1 MAVRLFPEPTHGCTP
16 FVLKNGMYQ
25 RYLHVDGK
33 WHLVRLDSRSRNPR
47 FASQNSEWRQRMPER
62 EQLATWLRRQKGISS
77 DFRDYVGATMVV
89 PTFSM
94 CAAEALTRVFMRQI
108 VTARQAR
115 RMFSDFVEGFGY
127 RKEGVVGF
135 PSPER
140 IRRLR
145 PDDFMRVGLGFR
157 AKRLVDAIACLQSF
171 EISSLGYLL
180 QEEVPGIGPWSRA
193 ILAVEATRDYS
204 SYPFED
210 KSGAAINMLTGADV
224 AVVAQLDLKLA
235 ADLYVYGA
243 SYVESTRN

>member
-16 FVLKNGMYQ
+16 YVLKDGMYQ
-25 RYLHVDGK
+25 RYRHVDGM

-47 FASQNSEWRQRMPER
+47 FASQILDWRQRMPDR
-62 EQLATWLRRQKGISS
+62 EQMATWLRRQKGISN
-77 DFRDYVGATMVV
+77 DFRDYVGTTVVV

-115 RMFSDFVEGFGY
+115 RMFSDFVEGYGY
-127 RKEGVVGF
+127 RKGGVVGF

-140 IRRLR
+140 FRRLR
-145 PDDFMRVGLGFR
+145 PDDFRGIGLGFR
-157 AKRLVDAIACLQSF
+157 AERLVDAIACLRSF
-171 EISSLGYLL
+171 EISSLADLM

-193 ILAVEATRDYS
+193 ILAVEAARDYS
-204 SYPFED
+204 SYPFAD

-224 AVVAQLDLKLA
+224 ADVAQLDLQLA